1 MVAMPKTT
9 DTLCARCGE
18 RPVEPGQHLCTQC
31 REEVGPA
38 ARDSASAPPPSD
50 LDERSS
56 RWPATM
62 VKPSPVQFHATI
74 MVTIFLVLAALGVWA
89 FLSHKGVGPFDSK
102 VTLQGPV
109 RNGSQTIVVTVTNQG
124 SRASRATCS
133 FRALD
138 ESETQLAAQTVLTPS
153 IPAHGSIEVT
163 QTFRGLE
170 ITPAGFDTVCS

>member
-1 MVAMPKTT
+1 MPRTT

-18 RPVEPGQHLCTQC
+18 RPVEPGQHLCSQC

-38 ARDSASAPPPSD
+38 AGGASPPPPSD
-50 LDERSS
+50 IDERRS

-62 VKPSPVQFHATI
+62 VKPSPVQYHATI

-89 FLSHKGVGPFDSK
+89 FLSHKGVGPFEAE
-102 VTLQGPV
+102 VTRQEPFV
-109 RNGSQTIVVTVTNQG
+109 NGSQTIVVTVTNQG

-138 ESETQLAAQTVLTPS
+138 ESETQLAAQTVLTGT
-153 IPAHGSIEVT
+153 IPAHGSIEVE
-163 QTFRGLE
+163 QTFSGLE